1 MARLIVFRGRNKERT
16 YTLSSRSMV
25 IGRGDD
31 ADIRVDNPLVSRSH
45 ALLTFRGSRWV
56 VEDLDSPNG
65 LYVNGK
71 RSSEHELEVGDRIE
85 LGRHVLIFE
94 GSGKSDFD
102 VDTARNM
109 PQPLLDD
116 DEVTTI
122 LSPHEIRNIQDRAR
136 QRMKTHIL
144 MVWDGQRKEVPLPEE
159 HYLIGYSDE
168 CSIRLPGKA
177 LFGKVVA
184 ELKDSGTSWT
194 ITSRA
199 SLGKVKVNGN
209 KVDRKQL
216 RDGDRIQVRN
226 VTLQFHDGIGSSET
240 APEA

>member
-16 YTLSSRSMV
+16 YTLASRSMV

-45 ALLTFRGSRWV
+45 ALLSFRGSRWV
-56 VEDLDSPNG
+56 IEDLDSPNG
-65 LYVNGK
+65 LYVNGE
-71 RSSEHELEVGDRIE
+71 RISEHELAVGDRIE

-102 VDTARNM
+102 VDTARNI

-116 DEVTTI
+116 DEATTI
-122 LSPHEIRNIQDRAR
+122 LSPMEIKNIQTRAR
-136 QRMKTHIL
+136 QRMNAHVL
-144 MVWDGQRKEVPLPEE
+144 MVWDGQRKEVPLSDEQ
-159 HYLIGYSDE
+159 YLVGYSDE

-184 ELKDSGTSWT
+184 ELKRSGTNWT

-199 SLGKVKVNGN
+199 SRGKVKITGSM
-209 KVDRKQL
+209 VDSKQL
-216 RDGDRIQVRN
+216 RDRDRIQIRN
-226 VTLQFHDGIGSSET
+226 VTLQFHDGIGPSEGD
-240 APEA
+240 AEA